1 MAEPVKNL
9 PKLPTSTK
17 EAADQSWA
25 LLAVKSFV
33 QTAVLWC
40 LFLWAAPL
48 IIAKLEEQV
57 IGWKLPPAN
66 SAMCWAAFWLFGCT
80 GFYCGMSFVR
90 YGKGTPLP
98 LESTRRFVVLGPYR
112 FVRNPMALLGIGQGV
127 CVGLLLRSPAA
138 TLFSLAG
145 AVAWH
150 LFARPWE
157 ESDLRQRF
165 GADYEDYCHRIHN
178 WIPTL
183 TPYPRTIRSHEKDS
197 SLP

>member
-1 MAEPVKNL
+1 
-9 PKLPTSTK
+9 LPTRTK
-17 EAADQSWA
+17 EAADQSWV
-25 LLAVKSFV
+25 LLALKSFI

-40 LFLWAAPL
+40 IFLWATPL
-48 IIAKLEEQV
+48 LIAHVEEFL
-57 IGWKLPPAN
+57 IGWKLPPVN
-66 SAMCWAAFWLFGCT
+66 PVPCWIVFWLFGFT
-80 GFYCGMSFVR
+80 GFYCGMLFVR

-138 TLFSLAG
+138 TAFSFVG

-150 LFARPWE
+150 LLARPWE
-157 ESDLRQRF
+157 EADLRERF
-165 GADYEDYCHRIHN
+165 GADYEDYCQRVHN

-183 TPYPRTIRSHEKDS
+183 TPYPRTIRSQDDS
-197 SLP
+197 EPL